1 MANDDYSMENDPV
14 IRNLEIATIV
24 VSIISL
30 LFSSSVVFI
39 LLYKYNQLVR
49 GKTLISIILLNAVA
63 DSLVSLAYSF
73 GYPSED
79 NDLCKFQ
86 GLLAETFEKVSWLTT
101 DILIFNIYSIIVMR
115 KILLDMKKTC
125 IFIGITVTVLTFLP
139 FFNDVGYGGSTEGI
153 FRCSYYNYKDPSN
166 YSPVAVWG
174 LIQQTVAVSSLLFI
188 LLIILRI
195 LVYLYCDYKE
205 DEKLRT
211 ANQMLLAKESWRTM
225 ILYPISLILC
235 WLPSQLYAIIIE
247 LSPPSPLSN
256 TRIYLSDA
264 LYMLAPMNG
273 LLLSLIFYI
282 KTSEAKKEWMS
293 IFRNLISN
301 ESSDVEMRESTE
313 NTMVVRITES
323 EF

>member
-1 MANDDYSMENDPV
+1 MANDDPV

-24 VSIISL
+24 VSLISL

-39 LLYKYNQLVR
+39 LLYRYNQLVR
-49 GKTLISIILLNAVA
+49 GKALISIILLIAAA

-73 GYPSED
+73 GYPSD
-79 NDLCKFQ
+79 NNLCKFQ

-101 DILIFNIYSIIVMR
+101 DVLILNIYGIVIMR
-115 KILLDMKKTC
+115 KILLDMKKT
-125 IFIGITVTVLTFLP
+125 FIVIGTTVTTLTFLP
-139 FFNDVGYGGSTEGI
+139 FCNGVGYGGITG
-153 FRCSYYNYKDPSN
+153 FVRCSYYNYKDPSN
-166 YSPVAVWG
+166 YSPVALWG
-174 LIQQTVAVSSLLFI
+174 LIQQTIAVSSLLFI

-225 ILYPISLILC
+225 ILYPISLIVC
-235 WLPSQLYAIIIE
+235 WLPSQLYAIIHEI
-247 LSPPSPLSN
+247 SPSSPLSN

-273 LLLSLIFYI
+273 LFLSLIFYI
-282 KTSEAKKEWMS
+282 KTSEAKKEWTS
-293 IFRNLISN
+293 IFRNLIN
-301 ESSDVEMRESTE
+301 ESSGVEMRESTE
-313 NTMVVRITES
+313 NTMVGRITES

>member
-1 MANDDYSMENDPV
+1 MANNDYSMENDQV

-39 LLYKYNQLVR
+39 LLYRYNQLVR
-49 GKTLISIILLNAVA
+49 GKTLISIILLIAVA

-73 GYPSED
+73 GYPPSN

-86 GLLAETFEKVSWLTT
+86 GFLAETFEKVSWLTT
-101 DILIFNIYSIIVMR
+101 DVLILNIYSIIIMR
-115 KILLDMKKTC
+115 KILVDMKKTC
-125 IFIGITVTVLTFLP
+125 IFIAITVTVLTFLP
-139 FFNDVGYGGSTEGI
+139 FSNNVGYGGGTGI
-153 FRCSYYNYKDPSN
+153 VRCSYYNYKDPSN
-166 YSPVAVWG
+166 FSPVALWG
-174 LIQQTVAVSSLLFI
+174 LLQQSIAVSSLLFI

-195 LVYLYCDYKE
+195 LVYLYCDCKE
-205 DEKLRT
+205 DEKLRS
-211 ANQMLLAKESWRTM
+211 AKQMLLAKESWRTM
-225 ILYPISLILC
+225 ILYPISLIFA
-235 WLPSQLYAIIIE
+235 WLPSQSYAIIIE
-247 LSPPSPLSN
+247 LSPPSPPSN

-282 KTSEAKKEWMS
+282 KTSEAKKAWMS

-301 ESSDVEMRESTE
+301 
-313 NTMVVRITES
+313 
-323 EF
+323 